1 LLKGDWI
8 ARRLVI
14 DPLFKGRST
23 VKKFIIYGLI
33 SISLIIADYQ
43 FDQMQRIRGWLS
55 LAVTPVQWLVDV
67 PQHSWTW
74 LDERL
79 QVRDELIAENK
90 QLRAQTLLAE
100 RRVQKLA
107 ALTVE
112 NFRLRDLLNSSE
124 QLDEKVIV
132 SELIGINSDPFTH
145 QVIINNGFNSGAFVG
160 QPVLDATG
168 VMGQIT
174 STSAFTSRVLLITD
188 ADHAIP
194 VQVNRN
200 GLRSVAYGLGQY
212 DYLELQ
218 DLSDTADIE
227 VGDVLVSSGLGLRFP
242 KGYPVAQVIEV
253 QHFAGQDFATVLAKP
268 TAQLDRSRHL
278 LLIETPQQQNIA
290 QQGDN

>member
-1 LLKGDWI
+1 
-8 ARRLVI
+8 
-14 DPLFKGRST
+14 LFKGRST
-23 VKKFIIYGLI
+23 VKKFFIYGFI
-33 SISLIIADYQ
+33 CTGLIISDYQ
-43 FDQMQRIRGWLS
+43 FDQMQRFRGWLS
-55 LAVTPVQWLVDV
+55 VAVTPVQWLVDV
-67 PQHSWTW
+67 PQRSWTW

-124 QLDEKVIV
+124 QLDEKVLV
-132 SELIGINSDPFTH
+132 SELIGINSDPFVH
-145 QVIINNGFNSGAFVG
+145 QVIINNGFNSGAFTG

-168 VMGQIT
+168 VMGQVIF
-174 STSAFTSRVLLITD
+174 TSAYTSRVLLITD

-194 VQVNRN
+194 VEVNRN
-200 GLRSVAYGLGQY
+200 GLRSVAYGLGHY

-227 VGDVLVSSGLGLRFP
+227 VGDTLVSSGLGLRFP
-242 KGYPVAQVIEV
+242 KGYPVAEVIEV
-253 QHFAGQDFATVLAKP
+253 QHFAGQNFAKVLAKP
-268 TAQLDRSRHL
+268 TAALGRSRHL
-278 LLIETPQQQNIA
+278 LLIETPQQQSLA
-290 QQGDN
+290 QQEVK

>member
-1 LLKGDWI
+1 
-8 ARRLVI
+8 
-14 DPLFKGRST
+14 
-23 VKKFIIYGLI
+23 
-33 SISLIIADYQ
+33 
-43 FDQMQRIRGWLS
+43 MQRIRAWLS

-67 PQHSWTW
+67 PERSWTW
-74 LDERL
+74 LGERL

-124 QLDEKVIV
+124 QLDEKVTV

-145 QVIINNGFNSGAFVG
+145 QVIINTGFDGGAFIG

-168 VMGQIT
+168 VMGQII

-188 ADHAIP
+188 SDHAIP
-194 VQVNRN
+194 IEVNRN

-218 DLSDTADIE
+218 DLADTADIE
-227 VGDVLVSSGLGLRFP
+227 VGDMLVSSGLGLRFP
-242 KGYPVAQVIEV
+242 KGYPVAKVVEV
-253 QHFAGQDFATVLAKP
+253 QHFPGQDFARILAKP
-268 TAQLDRSRHL
+268 TAQLSRSRHL
-278 LLIETPQQQNIA
+278 LLIQTPQQQSLVEQRGN
-290 QQGDN
+290 

>member
-1 LLKGDWI
+1 M
-8 ARRLVI
+8 
-14 DPLFKGRST
+14 FKGRST

-43 FDQMQRIRGWLS
+43 FDQMQRIRAWLS

-67 PQHSWTW
+67 PQRSWTW

-132 SELIGINSDPFTH
+132 TELIGINSDPFIH
-145 QVIINNGFNSGAFVG
+145 QVIINNGFNSSAFVG

-168 VMGQIT
+168 VMGQVT

-200 GLRSVAYGLGQY
+200 SLRSVAYGLGQY

-242 KGYPVAQVIEV
+242 KGYPVARVIEV
-253 QHFAGQDFATVLAKP
+253 RHMPGKDFAKVLAKP

-278 LLIETPQQQNIA
+278 LLIETPQQQNVF
-290 QQGDN
+290 QQEGN

>member
-1 LLKGDWI
+1 
-8 ARRLVI
+8 
-14 DPLFKGRST
+14 
-23 VKKFIIYGLI
+23 LI

-43 FDQMQRIRGWLS
+43 FDQMQRIRAWLS

-67 PQHSWTW
+67 PQRSWTW

-132 SELIGINSDPFTH
+132 TELIGINSDPFIH

-168 VMGQIT
+168 VMGQVT

-200 GLRSVAYGLGQY
+200 SLRSVAYGLGQY

-242 KGYPVAQVIEV
+242 KGYPVARVIEV
-253 QHFAGQDFATVLAKP
+253 RHMPGKDFAKVLAKP

-278 LLIETPQQQNIA
+278 LLIETPQQQNVF
-290 QQGDN
+290 QQEGN

>member
-1 LLKGDWI
+1 M
-8 ARRLVI
+8 
-14 DPLFKGRST
+14 FKGQST
-23 VKKFIIYGLI
+23 VKTFFTYGLI
-33 SISLIIADYQ
+33 CLSLIIADYQ
-43 FDQMQRIRGWLS
+43 FGQMQRIRAWLS
-55 LAVTPVQWLVDV
+55 LAVTPVQWLVDM

-79 QVRDELIAENK
+79 QIRDELIAENK

-100 RRVQKLA
+100 RKVQKLE

-124 QLDEKVIV
+124 QLDEKVTV
-132 SELIGINSDPFTH
+132 SELIGVNSDPFTH
-145 QVIINNGFNSGAFVG
+145 QVIINTGFNGGAFVG

-200 GLRSVAYGLGQY
+200 GLRSVAYGLGQS
-212 DYLELQ
+212 DYIELQ

-227 VGDVLVSSGLGLRFP
+227 VGDMLVSSGLGLRFP
-242 KGYPVAQVIEV
+242 KGYPVAKVIEV
-253 QHFAGQDFATVLAKP
+253 RHLAGQDFAKVLARP
-268 TAQLDRSRHL
+268 TAQLVRSRHL
-278 LLIETPQQQNIA
+278 LLVGTSQQQSLVKEGVVD
-290 QQGDN
+290 GD

>member
-1 LLKGDWI
+1 
-8 ARRLVI
+8 
-14 DPLFKGRST
+14 LFKGRST

-43 FDQMQRIRGWLS
+43 FDQMQRIRAWLS

-67 PQHSWTW
+67 PQRSWTW

-132 SELIGINSDPFTH
+132 TELIGVNSDPFIH

-168 VMGQIT
+168 VMGQVT

-200 GLRSVAYGLGQY
+200 SLRSVAYGLGQY

-242 KGYPVAQVIEV
+242 KGYPVARVIEV
-253 QHFAGQDFATVLAKP
+253 RHMAGQDFAKVLAKP

-278 LLIETPQQQNIA
+278 LLIETPQQQNLS
-290 QQGDN
+290 QQEGN

>member
-1 LLKGDWI
+1 
-8 ARRLVI
+8 
-14 DPLFKGRST
+14 LFKGRST

-43 FDQMQRIRGWLS
+43 FDQMQRIRAWLS

-67 PQHSWTW
+67 PQRSWTW

-100 RRVQKLA
+100 RRVQKLEA
-107 ALTVE
+107 
-112 NFRLRDLLNSSE
+112 LNSSE

-132 SELIGINSDPFTH
+132 TELIGINSDPFIH

-168 VMGQIT
+168 VMGQVT

-200 GLRSVAYGLGQY
+200 SLRSVAYGLGQY

-242 KGYPVAQVIEV
+242 KGYPVARVIEV
-253 QHFAGQDFATVLAKP
+253 RHMPGKDFAKVLAKP

-278 LLIETPQQQNIA
+278 LLIETPQQQNVF
-290 QQGDN
+290 QQEGN